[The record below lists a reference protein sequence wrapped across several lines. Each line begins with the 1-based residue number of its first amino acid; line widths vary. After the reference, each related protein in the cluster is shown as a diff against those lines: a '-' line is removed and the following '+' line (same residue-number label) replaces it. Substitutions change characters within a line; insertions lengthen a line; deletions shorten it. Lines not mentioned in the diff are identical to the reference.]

1 MSRIIFNYKGN
12 KYYLSFY
19 PCGNM
24 GNIEKIGGKFSHDFK
39 YDKNTTVKTFLL
51 FLDRIQ
57 FN

>member
-1 MSRIIFNYKGN
+1 MNRIIFNYKGN

-24 GNIEKIGGKFSHDFK
+24 GVIEKQGGKYPRDFK
-39 YDKNTTVKTFLL
+39 YNKDTTVKTFLS
-51 FLDRIQ
+51 FLDRIK

>member
-1 MSRIIFNYKGN
+1 MAGIIFNYKGN

-24 GNIEKIGGKFSHDFK
+24 GKIEKIGGKFSCDFK
-39 YDKNTTVKTFLL
+39 YDEKTTVKTFLS
-51 FLDRIQ
+51 FLDKIK